1 MTLVKQNILDQIQGE
16 MQTLHQINP
25 NLTIIFT
32 NTEVRVFIKDLR
44 SSYRLSISQSATLNQ
59 IIAAAIKKEEEINST
74 PL

>member
-1 MTLVKQNILDQIQGE
+1 MTLVKQNIIDQIQGE

-44 SSYRLSISQSATLNQ
+44 SSYRLLVPKSATLEQ
-59 IIAAAIKKEEEINST
+59 IVAAAIKKEEEINNT